1 MKKIMLLASLSV
13 LIATFVSCN
22 PPEPTDQTNPD
33 ICLATM
39 LHYLPYEAN
48 RSYTF
53 VHEGDDAQWTITPY
67 VENSVSTFPT
77 INHSGYIDSSK
88 DSWENHIN
96 AYFNVI
102 GIQEEKT
109 TDIIMSV
116 YSPEEGKFQ
125 IRVYTTLRLSKNI
138 SCLAGIN
145 SLVNSEGLNNFWSD
159 TIVLPVIGITDVE
172 KKESL
177 EVLDQSVA
185 YLVKNKGLAEF
196 SIDGGRTY
204 WRLAE

>member
-13 LIATFVSCN
+13 LTATFVSCN
-22 PPEPTDQTNPD
+22 PPQPTDQTNPD

-88 DSWENHIN
+88 DSWENHISV
-96 AYFNVI
+96 YFNVI

-125 IRVYTTLRLSKNI
+125 IRVFTTLRLSKNI
-138 SCLAGIN
+138 SCLAGLN
-145 SLVNSEGLNNFWSD
+145 SLVNSEGLNNFWSE
-159 TIVLPVIGITDVE
+159 TIELPVIHVVDLDT
-172 KKESL
+172 KEQL
-177 EVLDQSVA
+177 EGYDQSVVR
-185 YLVKNKGLAEF
+185 LVKNKGLAEF

>member
-22 PPEPTDQTNPD
+22 PPEDNTNPD

-39 LHYLPYEAN
+39 LRYLPYEAN
-48 RSYTF
+48 QSYIF
-53 VHEGDDAQWTITPY
+53 MHEGDDAQWTITPY
-67 VENSVSTFPT
+67 VENSASTFPT
-77 INHSGYIDSSK
+77 IKHSGYIDSSK

-109 TDIIMSV
+109 TDISMAV
-116 YSPEEGKFQ
+116 YSPEEGKYKISIYASLQ
-125 IRVYTTLRLSKNI
+125 LSQNI
-138 SCLAGIN
+138 SCKAGGTL
-145 SLVNSEGLNNFWSD
+145 LVDAIGLNEFWSD

-177 EVLDQSVA
+177 EVLDQSVLC
-185 YLVKNKGLAEF
+185 LVKNKGLAEF

>member
-1 MKKIMLLASLSV
+1 MLLASLSV

-22 PPEPTDQTNPD
+22 PPQPTDQTNPD

-67 VENSVSTFPT
+67 VENSASTFPT
-77 INHSGYIDSSK
+77 IKHSGYFDSSK
-88 DSWENHIN
+88 DNWENHIN

-109 TDIIMSV
+109 TDISMAV
-116 YSPEEGKFQ
+116 YSPEEGKYKISIYVSLQ
-125 IRVYTTLRLSKNI
+125 LSQNI
-138 SCLAGIN
+138 SCKAGETL
-145 SLVNSEGLNNFWSD
+145 LVNAIGLNEFWSD
-159 TIVLPVIGITDVE
+159 TIVLPVIRITDVE

-177 EVLDQSVA
+177 EVLDQSVLC
-185 YLVKNKGLAEF
+185 LVKNKGLAEY

>member
-13 LIATFVSCN
+13 IIATFVSCN
-22 PPEPTDQTNPD
+22 PPQPTDQTNPD

-39 LHYLPYEAN
+39 LRYLPYEAN
-48 RSYTF
+48 QSYTF
-53 VHEGDDAQWTITPY
+53 MHEGDDAQWTITPY
-67 VENSVSTFPT
+67 VENSASTFPT
-77 INHSGYIDSSK
+77 IKHSGYFDSSK
-88 DSWENHIN
+88 DNWENHIN

-109 TDIIMSV
+109 TDISMAV
-116 YSPEEGKFQ
+116 YSPEEGKYKISIYVSLQ
-125 IRVYTTLRLSKNI
+125 LSQNI
-138 SCLAGIN
+138 SCKAGETL
-145 SLVNSEGLNNFWSD
+145 LVNTIGLNNFWSD
-159 TIVLPVIGITDVE
+159 TIVLPVIRITDVE

-177 EVLDQSVA
+177 EVLDQSVLC
-185 YLVKNKGLAEF
+185 LVKNKGLAEY

>member
-22 PPEPTDQTNPD
+22 PPQPTDQTNPD

-77 INHSGYIDSSK
+77 IKHSGYFDSSK
-88 DSWENHIN
+88 DNWENHIN

-102 GIQEEKT
+102 GIQEEKN
-109 TDIIMSV
+109 TDISMAV
-116 YSPEEGKFQ
+116 YSPEEGKYKISIYVSLQ
-125 IRVYTTLRLSKNI
+125 LSQNI
-138 SCLAGIN
+138 SCKAGETL
-145 SLVNSEGLNNFWSD
+145 LVNAIGLNEFWSD
-159 TIVLPVIGITDVE
+159 TIVLPVIRITDVE

-177 EVLDQSVA
+177 EVLDQSVLC
-185 YLVKNKGLAEF
+185 LVKNKGLAEF
-196 SIDGGRTY
+196 TIDGGRTY